1 MNRASDRNLPT
12 QVDER
17 RTATPKPLAPL
28 RGRCRKGEGDVVKG
42 LMAWMAR
49 HPVAANLLML
59 LIVFAGLI
67 NMFTARQEVFP
78 EINFDTIEVRVVYQ
92 GATPDEIEESIVQ
105 RIEEQVQGID
115 GIDRLYGIA
124 AEGVGVVRAEL
135 VRGAQ
140 TSRKLDEIRSAIDR
154 ITTFPEQAERPEVR
168 EIVNR
173 QRVMELAVF
182 GDVSEAALR
191 ELAFRMKDELS
202 STPGISL
209 AEVARVRNYE
219 ISIEVG
225 NDVLR
230 AYGLTLQ
237 DLAATVR
244 RSSLDLPGGD
254 IRTGTESILLRTK
267 GRNYNRRDFENIVV
281 IAARTGAGVRL
292 ADIATIDDGFRDED
306 LIMRYNGK
314 PAAFVQVF
322 RVGEEKVLDVV
333 ARVEDYLDTSLRPG
347 LPPGLEVAVWRND
360 ATEFNNR
367 RDLLV
372 KNGLLGLVLVLAA
385 LALFLDLRL
394 AFWVSVGIFVAFV
407 GAFAVMPLVGLSIN
421 MMSLFGFILAI
432 GIVVDDAIVTGE
444 NIYSENERG
453 RAPMEAAVAGA
464 QRVALPVALAV
475 STTIAAFL
483 PLLFVPGNVG
493 KFLFHIPAI
502 VILVL
507 VISVLEAMLILP
519 HHLARLR
526 IVGHTPRTRIGA
538 LIADLRHAMDRQ
550 LKRFVDGPLDRAL
563 RFATLHYG
571 VVIASACS
579 ILLLTLGVIAG
590 GYVKF
595 SFFPVVEGRYVTA
608 SLELPQGSTV
618 EATLEAALE
627 LERAGRAAA
636 EALPD
641 PSGRSLINAVFVTV
655 GRQEATGPGAAG
667 ALGLL
672 EGHKASVVIELLDP
686 EVRSVTSYEFERA
699 WRDAVG
705 PLPQVQKLSF
715 ASNLINLGAAVQV
728 QLTARTA
735 EGLEQAATALQDEL
749 RRIDGVSGV
758 RDDREPGKREVQF
771 RLKPYARTLGITLES
786 LAQQVRA
793 AYFGAEA
800 VRVQRGRDEVRVY
813 VRLPDAERSSLADL
827 NRYRIRT
834 PAGDF
839 VPLHELA
846 EISLGY
852 GTSTLLRIDGRRV
865 TSVLAEVDPAIVTGA
880 QVNARIV
887 GDVLPRLQAEIPG
900 LSYTMGGE
908 QREQQ
913 QALPAIARNFAL
925 AVFCMYALLALAFR
939 SYVQPA
945 IVVAAIP
952 FGLVGAT
959 LGHLLLG
966 LSFGL
971 TSLFGIVGLAGI
983 IVNGSLVLVDFA
995 NEERSRG
1002 KSARDALIDAAKS
1015 RFRPIL
1021 LTATTTFLGIFPLII
1036 ERSIQAQ
1043 FLIPLAVSIGVGVLL
1058 GTALLMLLTPAL
1070 AMGVEDISTRW
1081 RAPAAAPAGTSR

>member
-1 MNRASDRNLPT
+1 M
-12 QVDER
+12 
-17 RTATPKPLAPL
+17 
-28 RGRCRKGEGDVVKG
+28 RG
-42 LMAWMAR
+42 LIAWMAR

-59 LIVFAGLI
+59 LIVFAGLV
-67 NMFTARQEVFP
+67 NMLTTKQEVFP
-78 EINFDTIEVRVVYQ
+78 EINFDVIEVRVVYQ

-105 RIEEQVQGID
+105 RIEEQIQGID
-115 GIDRLYGIA
+115 GIDRLTGVA

-135 VRGAQ
+135 ARGTQ
-140 TSRKLDEIRSAIDR
+140 TARKLDEIRSAVDR

-173 QRVMELAVF
+173 QRVMELAVY
-182 GDVSEAALR
+182 GDAGEATLR
-191 ELAFRMKDELS
+191 ELAFRIKDELS
-202 STPGISL
+202 ATPGISL
-209 AEVARVRNYE
+209 AEVARVRSYE
-219 ISIEVG
+219 VSIEVG
-225 NDVLR
+225 NDILR
-230 AYGLTLQ
+230 AYGVTLQ
-237 DLAATVR
+237 DLATTVR
-244 RSSLDLPGGD
+244 RSSLDLPGGE
-254 IRTGTESILLRTK
+254 IKAGAESILLRTK

-281 IAARTGAGVRL
+281 AASPSGAGVRL
-292 ADIATIDDGFRDED
+292 GDIARIDDGFRDED
-306 LIMRYNGK
+306 LVMRYNGL

-322 RVGEEKVLDVV
+322 RVGDEKVLDVV
-333 ARVEDYLDTSLRPG
+333 GRVQDYLDGSLRPN
-347 LPPGLEVAVWRND
+347 LPPGLSVAVWRND

-372 KNGLLGLVLVLAA
+372 KNGLIGLTLVMAA

-394 AFWVSVGIFVAFV
+394 AFWVSVGIFVSFV

-453 RAPMEAAVAGA
+453 RDQMDAAVAGA

-475 STTIAAFL
+475 STTIAAFV
-483 PLLFVPGNVG
+483 PLLFVPGNIG
-493 KFLFHIPAI
+493 KFLFQIPAV

-526 IVGHTPRTRIGA
+526 VVGHTPRTRIGA
-538 LIADLRHAMDRQ
+538 RVADLRHAMDRQ
-550 LKRFVDGPLDRAL
+550 LKRFVEGPLDRAL

-571 VVIASACS
+571 VVIAAAIS
-579 ILLLTLGVIAG
+579 ILLLTLGVISG

-595 SFFPVVEGRYVTA
+595 SFFPIVEGRFVTA
-608 SLELPQGSTV
+608 SLELPQGATV
-618 EATLEAALE
+618 EATLRAAQE
-627 LERAGRAAA
+627 VERAGRAAA
-636 EALPD
+636 RATPD
-641 PSGRSLINAVFVTV
+641 PSGEDLINAVFLTV

-667 ALGLL
+667 ALGIL

-686 EVRSVTSYEFERA
+686 EIRTVTSHEFERR
-699 WRDAVG
+699 WREATG
-705 PLPQVQKLSF
+705 PLPGVQKLSF
-715 ASNLINLGAAVQV
+715 ASNVINLGSAVQV
-728 QLTARTA
+728 QLTARTP
-735 EGLEQAATALQDEL
+735 EGLAQAAAEVQDEL
-749 RRIDGVSGV
+749 RRIDGVTDV

-771 RLKPYARTLGITLES
+771 RLKPYARTLGVTLEN

-800 VRVQRGRDEVRVY
+800 LRVQRGRDEVRVY
-813 VRLPDAERSSLADL
+813 VRLPESERSSLTDL

-834 PAGDF
+834 PAGGF

-846 EISLGY
+846 EISLAY
-852 GTSTLLRIDGRRV
+852 GTSTLIRIDGRRV
-865 TSVLAEVDPAIVTGA
+865 TTVLAEVDSAVVTGA

-887 GDVLPRLQAEIPG
+887 SEVLPRLQNEIPG

-913 QALPAIARNFAL
+913 QALPAMARNFGL
-925 AVFCMYALLALAFR
+925 AVFCMYALLALAFH

-945 IVVAAIP
+945 IVIASIP

-959 LGHLLLG
+959 IGHLLLG

-971 TSLFGIVGLAGI
+971 TSLFGVVGLAGI
-983 IVNGSLVLVDFA
+983 IVNGSLVLIDFA

-1002 KSARDALIDAAKS
+1002 KSARDAMIDAAKS

-1070 AMGVEDISTRW
+1070 AMWVEDVSTRW
-1081 RAPAAAPAGTSR
+1081 RAPLGSAAGADR

>member
-1 MNRASDRNLPT
+1 MKALI
-12 QVDER
+12 
-17 RTATPKPLAPL
+17 
-28 RGRCRKGEGDVVKG
+28 G
-42 LMAWMAR
+42 WMAR

-59 LIVFAGLI
+59 LIVFAGLV
-67 NMFTARQEVFP
+67 NMATTKQEVFP

-105 RIEEQVQGID
+105 RIEEQIQGID
-115 GIDRLYGIA
+115 GIDRLTGVA

-135 VRGAQ
+135 SRGTQ
-140 TSRKLDEIRSAIDR
+140 TSRKLDEIRSAVDR

-173 QRVMELAVF
+173 QRVLEMAVY
-182 GDVSEAALR
+182 GDASEATLR
-191 ELAFRMKDELS
+191 ELAFRIKDELS
-202 STPGISL
+202 ATPGISL

-219 ISIEVG
+219 VSIEVG
-225 NDVLR
+225 HDVLR

-237 DLAATVR
+237 DLATTVR
-244 RSSLDLPGGD
+244 RSSLDLPGGE
-254 IRTGTESILLRTK
+254 IKAGGESILLRTK
-267 GRNYNRRDFENIVV
+267 GRNYNRSDFENIIVV
-281 IAARTGAGVRL
+281 AAPGGAGVRL
-292 ADIATIDDGFRDED
+292 ADIARINDGFRDED
-306 LIMRYNGK
+306 LVMRYNGK

-333 ARVEDYLDTSLRPG
+333 GRVEHYLDALRPG
-347 LPPGLEVAVWRND
+347 LPPGLSVAVWRND

-372 KNGLLGLVLVLAA
+372 KNGLIGLVLVMAA

-394 AFWVSVGIFVAFV
+394 AFWVSVGIFVSFV
-407 GAFAVMPLVGLSIN
+407 GAFAAMPLVGLSIN

-453 RAPMEAAVAGA
+453 RDPMDASVAGA
-464 QRVALPVALAV
+464 QRVTLPVALAV
-475 STTIAAFL
+475 ATTIAAFV
-483 PLLFVPGNVG
+483 PLLFVPGNIG
-493 KFLFHIPAI
+493 KFLFQIPAI

-507 VISVLEAMLILP
+507 VISVIEAMFILP

-538 LIADLRHAMDRQ
+538 RIADLRHAMDRQ
-550 LKRFVDGPLDRAL
+550 LKRFVDGPLDRTL

-571 VVIASACS
+571 VVIASAIS

-595 SFFPVVEGRYVTA
+595 SFFPIVEGRYVTA
-608 SLELPQGSTV
+608 SLQLPQGATV
-618 EATLEAALE
+618 EATLDAALQI
-627 LERAGRAAA
+627 ERAGRAAA
-636 EALPD
+636 QRLPD
-641 PSGRSLINAVFVTV
+641 PSGQDLINAVFITV

-667 ALGLL
+667 ALGIL

-686 EVRSVTSYEFERA
+686 EVRSVTSREFERA
-699 WRDAVG
+699 WREATG

-715 ASNLINLGAAVQV
+715 ASNVINLGSAVQV
-728 QLTARTA
+728 QLTARSP
-735 EGLEQAATALQDEL
+735 EGLAKAAAELQDEL
-749 RRIDGVSGV
+749 RRIDGVSDV

-771 RLKPYARTLGITLES
+771 RLKPYARTLGITLEN

-813 VRLPDAERSSLADL
+813 VRLPATERASLTDL

-834 PAGDF
+834 PGGDF

-846 EISLGY
+846 EVSLGY
-852 GTSTLLRIDGRRV
+852 GSSTLVRIDGRRV
-865 TSVLAEVDPAIVTGA
+865 TTVFAEVDSAVVTGA

-887 GDVLPRLQAEIPG
+887 GEVLPRLQDEIPG

-913 QALPAIARNFAL
+913 QALPAMARNFGL

-939 SYVQPA
+939 SYVQPV

-959 LGHLLLG
+959 VGHLLLG
-966 LSFGL
+966 LTFGL

-983 IVNGSLVLVDFA
+983 IVNGSLVLIDFA

-1002 KSARDALIDAAKS
+1002 KPARQAMIDAAKS

-1043 FLIPLAVSIGVGVLL
+1043 FLVPLAVSIGVGVLL

-1070 AMGVEDISTRW
+1070 AMWVEDVSTRW
-1081 RAPAAAPAGTSR
+1081 RAPLGSAAGADR